1 MVKRSLLYLCTFLMV
16 FVAACSSNNGT
27 PSESQPPGSGGSAA
41 PEEEQVTITWWD
53 FQPNEAMIESLQ
65 TLIDAYEKEHPNV
78 KIERTFVPFAD
89 IKNKLLIGSAAG
101 QLPDIVMID
110 GPDHQ
115 AFAASGVLEDITDK
129 VEAWGEADMY
139 FEAPWNATM
148 YEGRNYGVPVSNNN
162 LGLFYNADMFE
173 AAELQ
178 PPTTWDELLET
189 AKALS
194 SSEVYGIGIAAT
206 KSEQLT
212 FQYLPFLW
220 QSGSD
225 VTDIGS
231 QGTVDSLALYKE
243 LIDSGAMSL
252 DVLNQDQQA
261 TFLQFMAGKL
271 AMVISGPWQLPA
283 LEEADFN
290 WGLVHLPEGKEKA
303 TILGGD
309 NWAIASTSEHKDIAW
324 DIIMFSQQ
332 QEYLEPLLVGGARIP
347 SRKDLIEEE
356 YWQEDEYMKIFASQ
370 HEWAK
375 ARAYGP
381 DYPKIS
387 EAIQEMIQRTIT
399 GVSTPEEAASE
410 AAAKIAP
417 FLP

>member
-1 MVKRSLLYLCTFLMV
+1 MKRSLLYLSTFLIV
-16 FVAACSSNNGT
+16 FLAACSSDNNGT
-27 PSESQPPGSGGSAA
+27 GQPNTSGNNGAA
-41 PEEEQVTITWWD
+41 PPDDEQVTITWWD
-53 FQPNEAMIESLQ
+53 FQPNEAMIEALE
-65 TLIDAYEKEHPNV
+65 TLIAAYESEHPNV

-115 AFAASGVLEDITDK
+115 SFAAAGVLEDITDK
-129 VEAWGEADMY
+129 VQEWGQADMY

-173 AAELQ
+173 EAGLE
-178 PPTTWDELLET
+178 PPTTWDELLEV
-189 AKALS
+189 AQALS
-194 SSEVYGIGIAAT
+194 TEEVYGIGIAAT

-220 QSGSD
+220 QAGSD

-231 QGTVDSLALYKE
+231 QGTIDSLHLYKD
-243 LIDSGAMSL
+243 LVDSGAMSL
-252 DVLNQDQQA
+252 DVLNLDQQA

-283 LEEADFN
+283 LEEAEFN
-290 WGLVHLPEGKEKA
+290 WGLVHLPEGAEKA

-309 NWAIASTSEHKDIAW
+309 NWAVTSTSEHKDIAW

-332 QEYLEPLLVGGARIP
+332 QEFLEPLLKGGARIP
-347 SRKDLIEEE
+347 SRTDLIEES

-381 DYPKIS
+381 EYPKIS
-387 EAIQEMIQRTIT
+387 EAIQEMVQRTIT
-399 GVSTPEEAASE
+399 GVSTPEEAAAE
-410 AAAKIAP
+410 AAAKIEP
-417 FLP
+417 LLP